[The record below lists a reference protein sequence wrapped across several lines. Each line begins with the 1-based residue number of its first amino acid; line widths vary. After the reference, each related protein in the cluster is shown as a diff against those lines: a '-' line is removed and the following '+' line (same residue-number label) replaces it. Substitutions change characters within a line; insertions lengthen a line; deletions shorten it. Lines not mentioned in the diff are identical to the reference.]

1 MTKYLGVKD
10 VLRSIIKFD
19 GHKRKRCVALSV
31 QQKDFSNKTS
41 HMNCSGSD
49 DSGVKCH
56 SAVFD
61 VDVVESIVKD
71 VTIPSINVLCPGE
84 VT

>member
-1 MTKYLGVKD
+1 MTQYLGAKD

-19 GHKRKRCVALSV
+19 GHKRKRCVAVSV
-31 QQKDFSNKTS
+31 QPKDFSNKTS
-41 HMNCSGSD
+41 HMNCSISD
-49 DSGVKCH
+49 NNGVKCH

>member
-1 MTKYLGVKD
+1 MGVKV

-19 GHKRKRCVALSV
+19 GHKRKRCVALSM
-31 QQKDFSNKTS
+31 QPKDFSNKTS

-49 DSGVKCH
+49 NNGVKCH

>member
-19 GHKRKRCVALSV
+19 GHKRKRCVAVSV
-31 QQKDFSNKTS
+31 QPKDFSNKTS

-49 DSGVKCH
+49 NNGVKCH

>member
-19 GHKRKRCVALSV
+19 GHKRKRCVAVSV
-31 QQKDFSNKTS
+31 QPKDFSNKTS
-41 HMNCSGSD
+41 HMNCSG
-49 DSGVKCH
+49 GVKCH